1 MINQLDITSK
11 GLNLN
16 NNHQKHQIK
25 HQPEQRQDECP
36 IEQSQQS
43 EETLR
48 QSHKTSEHQQEHQK
62 LASTTANPNPRSE
75 LEQLQ
80 YQLNEN
86 QSITT
91 EPTSR
96 TTEDIQAQP
105 KFTSPN
111 PKLPSINE
119 RWFIK
124 TILWSPF
131 PLSHPNLDL
140 SQL

>member
-1 MINQLDITSK
+1 MN
-11 GLNLN
+11 
-16 NNHQKHQIK
+16 
-25 HQPEQRQDECP
+25 
-36 IEQSQQS
+36 S

-48 QSHKTSEHQQEHQK
+48 KSHKTSEHQQEHQK
-62 LASTTANPNPRSE
+62 LTSTTANPNHRAEP
-75 LEQLQ
+75 EQLQ

-105 KFTSPN
+105 KFNSPN
-111 PKLPSINE
+111 PNLPSTNE

-124 TILWSPF
+124 TILWSPL

>member
-1 MINQLDITSK
+1 MNKRQSN
-11 GLNLN
+11 LNLN
-16 NNHQKHQIK
+16 NDHQKHQIK
-25 HQPEQRQDECP
+25 HQPEQRKDECL
-36 IEQSQQS
+36 IEQ
-43 EETLR
+43 
-48 QSHKTSEHQQEHQK
+48 KHQQEHQK
-62 LASTTANPNPRSE
+62 ITSTTANPNPRPE
-75 LEQLQ
+75 PEQLQ

-91 EPTSR
+91 EPRSR

-105 KFTSPN
+105 KFNSPN
-111 PKLPSINE
+111 PNLPSTDE

-124 TILWSPF
+124 IILWSPF